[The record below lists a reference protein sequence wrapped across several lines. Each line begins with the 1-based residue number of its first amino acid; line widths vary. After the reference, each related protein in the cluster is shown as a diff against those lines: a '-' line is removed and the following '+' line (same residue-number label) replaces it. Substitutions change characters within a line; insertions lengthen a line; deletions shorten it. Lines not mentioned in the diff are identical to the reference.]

1 LTTETTN
8 KKAALLMLAVVIL
21 AIGAWEIYLRS
32 QNLEP
37 SYDDNDALWANQRAR
52 VYEPADETVVF
63 IGSSRIKYDL
73 DIPTWEKLT
82 GKKAVMLAMTG
93 SNPRPVLANLANDEK
108 FKGHL
113 VIDVTEILFLSNA
126 PFYSE
131 KPNTNLAYYKDRTPA
146 QLASF
151 QLNHFLESQ
160 LVFLD
165 EDYLT
170 INAKLKDL
178 QIPNRPGV
186 FVMPPFPIGFE
197 RTQFSEQALM
207 SNEFVSVKSQQQ
219 QMIDI
224 WHMLMSGP
232 KPPPMPE
239 EALMAIIQSVK
250 SDVEK
255 IQARGGDVIF
265 VRTPSTGMMGK
276 GEKMAFAKDKF
287 WDKLLKET
295 RCKGFHYADSRVM
308 SQLVCIEESHL
319 KPTDAVIFTTALVK
333 MLQTE
338 NNSLIAKTN

>member
-1 LTTETTN
+1 MTEPAN
-8 KKAALLMLAVVIL
+8 KKAAFLMLAIVIL
-21 AIGAWEIYLRS
+21 TLSAWEIYLRN
-32 QNLEP
+32 QNLKP

-52 VYEPADETVVF
+52 VYEPANETVVF

-93 SNPRPVLANLANDEK
+93 SNPRPVLANLAADEN
-108 FKGHL
+108 FKGNL
-113 VIDVTEILFLSNA
+113 VIDVTEILFLSDA
-126 PFYSE
+126 PHYSE

-151 QLNHFLESQ
+151 QVNHLLESQ

-170 INAKLKDL
+170 INAKLKEL

-207 SNEFVSVKSQQQ
+207 SDEFVSVKSQQQ

-224 WHMLMSGP
+224 WHILMSGP

-239 EALMAIIQSVK
+239 AAMMAVINSVK
-250 SDVEK
+250 SDVDK
-255 IQARGGDVIF
+255 IRARGGNVMF
-265 VRTPSTGMMGK
+265 VRTPSTGMMGQ
-276 GEKMAFAKDKF
+276 GEKMAFPKDKF
-287 WDKLLKET
+287 WDKLIKET
-295 RCKGFHYADSRVM
+295 GCKGLHYTDSSVM

-319 KPTDAVIFTTALVK
+319 KPTDAVIFTKEFVR
-333 MLQTE
+333 MLRET
-338 NNSLIAKTN
+338 NFLTAKTN